1 MTLSIAIIAPTPN
14 SVRLASRLQAILPAQ
29 FGHAHCK
36 QFGDVCCKLQIW
48 TKSAQNNGKEF
59 PENFYTYR
67 GSLSSLLPQLWPTY
81 DRLIFILAVGAVVR
95 AIAPFLNHK
104 ENDPGVVA
112 VDESGQFAVS
122 VSGGHIG
129 GADALARQIAA
140 ALEGT
145 PVITSA
151 SEGYQLPAVDLLGN
165 AYGWHRGSGD
175 WLGVSS
181 AIARRNPVLVVQQA
195 GWDFWRRC
203 LPENHPFQFATE
215 MVGALREAPLLD
227 DSEATATIW
236 IGDRLPPAIAMP
248 HVCWHPRT
256 LWVGVGCE
264 RGTAADLM
272 EDSLRQL
279 LAENGLAVEA
289 VAGLASIDI
298 KQDEPGLLELA
309 NRLNVPLQFYPSETL
324 AKVDVSHPSAAVEQ
338 AVGTPSVSEAAALV
352 AASGSESAE
361 MTVGKQVYRDGRG
374 ACTLSIARST
384 VEYNPNIG
392 QLYLIGSGP
401 GSLDQIT
408 PAAKSAIA
416 QADVVIGYKLY
427 LDLIEPLLHPMQC
440 RENSQI
446 TQEVERAERAI
457 YLAKRGLKVAVIS
470 SGDCGIYGM
479 AGLVMEA
486 LAGQGW
492 DTSNPQV
499 QVFPGITALQGVAAK
514 VGAPLMHDFCAISL
528 SNLLTPT
535 DVIEQRVEAA
545 ATADFVVALYNPRS
559 KSRTEV
565 LTKALQIFRRH
576 RSPKTPVAIARSI
589 YRQDEHI
596 HYTTLDDI
604 EESQVDMLT
613 VILIGNESTFRYSD
627 RLITPRGYAVR
638 QRSPQAGK
646 YEI

>member
-14 SVRLASRLQAILPAQ
+14 SVRLASRLQTVLPA
-29 FGHAHCK
+29 A
-36 QFGDVCCKLQIW
+36 QIW
-48 TKSAQNNGKEF
+48 TKITDRSYEEF

-67 GSLSSLLPQLWPTY
+67 GSLSSLLPQLWQTC

-104 ENDPGVVA
+104 EEDPGVVA

-165 AYGWHRGSGD
+165 AYGWQRGSGD

-195 GWDFWRRC
+195 GWDFWRGC
-203 LPENHPFQFATE
+203 LPPNHPFQFATE
-215 MVGALREAPLLD
+215 MDNMD
-227 DSEATATIW
+227 DAEATAAIW
-236 IGDRLPPAIAMP
+236 IGDRLPPEAIRESPTNMP
-248 HVCWHPRT
+248 LVCWHPRT

-264 RGTAADLM
+264 RGTEVDLL
-272 EDSLRQL
+272 EASLRQL

-298 KQDEPGLLELA
+298 KADEPGLLELA
-309 NRLNVPLQFYPSETL
+309 NRLNVPLQFYPRETL
-324 AKVDVSHPSAAVEQ
+324 AKVDVPHPSAAVEQ
-338 AVGTPSVSEAAALV
+338 AVGTPSVSEAAALM
-352 AASGSESAE
+352 AAGSSELAE
-361 MTVGKQVYRDGRG
+361 IAIGKRVYRDARG
-374 ACTLSIARST
+374 ACTLGIARST

-427 LDLIEPLLHPMQC
+427 LDLIEPLLHPLQC
-440 RENSQI
+440 REDSQI

-457 YLAKRGLKVAVIS
+457 FLAKRGLTVAVIS

-486 LAGQGW
+486 LASQDW
-492 DTSNPQV
+492 DGENPQV

-535 DVIEQRVEAA
+535 DVIERRVEAA
-545 ATADFVVALYNPRS
+545 AMADFVVALYNPRS
-559 KSRTEV
+559 KNRTEV
-565 LTKALQIFRRH
+565 LTKALQIFRRY

-589 YRQDEHI
+589 YRQDECI
-596 HYTTLDDI
+596 YLTTLDDI
-604 EESQVDMLT
+604 EEGQVDMLT
-613 VILIGNESTFRYSD
+613 VILIGNESTFRYRD
-627 RLITPRGYAVR
+627 RFITPRGYT
-638 QRSPQAGK
+638 GK
-646 YEI
+646 YDF